1 MESKNHANFA
11 SLLRRIPYL
20 VVWSYKRE
28 FGYIL
33 KYTKSRINPLKLTIV
48 SWCNGSTTGFG
59 SVCRGSNPLETTDKV
74 EEKNLPLFYFY
85 TSPIAL
91 SENYCTFAVV

>member
-1 MESKNHANFA
+1 M
-11 SLLRRIPYL
+11 
-20 VVWSYKRE
+20 
-28 FGYIL
+28 
-33 KYTKSRINPLKLTIV
+33 IV
-48 SWCNGSTTGFG
+48 SWCNGSTRGFG

>member
-1 MESKNHANFA
+1 M
-11 SLLRRIPYL
+11 
-20 VVWSYKRE
+20 
-28 FGYIL
+28 
-33 KYTKSRINPLKLTIV
+33 IV

-59 SVCRGSNPLETTDKV
+59 SVCRGSNPLETTDTV
-74 EEKNLPLFYFY
+74 EDFFLPLFYFY